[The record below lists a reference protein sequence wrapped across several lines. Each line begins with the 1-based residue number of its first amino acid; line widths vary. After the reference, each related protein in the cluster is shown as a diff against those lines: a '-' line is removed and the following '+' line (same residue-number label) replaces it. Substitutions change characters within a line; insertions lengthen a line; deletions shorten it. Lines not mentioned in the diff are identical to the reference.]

1 MAVWLTRAMA
11 DNVTGPMD
19 FEPPVRLRGWWPRNG
34 VLVGGIVLVVLGV
47 IVALTAPGSGELGA
61 R

>member
-1 MAVWLTRAMA
+1 MA